1 MRRDWFK
8 AHCFLSA
15 CVLASL
21 GGPVVVLGEEGG
33 QTLPVHGE
41 AVDTD
46 APTAYRLPL
55 IGFCDPADEA
65 AVTGQ
70 SRVPAGG
77 VAKSGL
83 TKPQSEGKRS
93 AEESAPAATMAIPP
107 THDGLAAQLLPAV
120 QRGYNLAQRG
130 AFFAAREE
138 FIQVLRRIAQAKDAA
153 AGNDEHSRELAAGL
167 RAMDEADDFVPAG
180 AQLEAELD
188 VRKTASSHRTPVVR
202 ERKEAV
208 APQDAVAL
216 YHSYAQ
222 EQLSSAALD
231 ERAGSMA
238 LYGLGR
244 VYAQLAERRDSD
256 VQCVRSAMT
265 MYCAA
270 LDACPDNNLAAN
282 ELGVLL
288 CRTGHPADAVTNFT
302 RAIDIAPAA
311 TTYHNLA
318 VAQQKLGLEAQS
330 AANEQESQRLA
341 AMDRAAGAISKKAGI
356 NWVTPEELARC
367 SQPAMFGSSAAVSES
382 ATASHPTAPAG
393 TPWR

>member
-8 AHCFLSA
+8 ARCFLSA

-21 GGPVVVLGEEGG
+21 GGPAVVLGETEG
-33 QTLPVHGE
+33 QTLAVQGE
-41 AVDTD
+41 AVDAD

-55 IGFCDPADEA
+55 IGFCDPADEP
-65 AVTGQ
+65 AVMGQ
-70 SRVPAGG
+70 GG
-77 VAKSGL
+77 AVAKVAL
-83 TKPQSEGKRS
+83 AKPQVDAKPQT
-93 AEESAPAATMAIPP
+93 EESAPTSAATMAIPP
-107 THDGLAAQLLPAV
+107 TSSGLAAQLLPAV
-120 QRGYNLAQRG
+120 QRGYDLAQRG
-130 AFFAAREE
+130 AFFAARTE
-138 FIQVLRRIAQAKDAA
+138 FIQVLRRIAQAKDAV
-153 AGNDEHSRELAAGL
+153 AGNDEHSRALAAGL

-188 VRKTASSHRTPVVR
+188 VRKAASSHRTPVVR
-202 ERKEAV
+202 DRKETV

-222 EQLSSAALD
+222 EQLSKATLD

-244 VYAQLAERRDSD
+244 VYSQLAERRDSD

-288 CRTGHPADAVTNFT
+288 CRSGHPAEAVTNFT
-302 RAIDIAPAA
+302 RAIDVAPSA

-318 VAQQKLGLEAQS
+318 VAQQKMGLDAQS
-330 AANEQESQRLA
+330 VANEQESQRLA
-341 AMDRAAGAISKKAGI
+341 AMDRAAGAISKRAGI

-367 SQPAMFGSSAAVSES
+367 SQPAMFSSSTAASEPV
-382 ATASHPTAPAG
+382 TASRPAAPAG